1 MDGIGHVSHLE
12 FHVIMKRILLLI
24 ILLGLLASM
33 GWLFFSIQEKEEN
46 EELVEE
52 RVKSIPS
59 IALKSPA
66 GQEVLILDLSK
77 GTGTL
82 LIYFNSTCEICQLEL
97 QKIEERIADFKK
109 GQIILV
115 SSQELKELE
124 SFIDSNPWIKSPNV
138 HLLLDEEMEVAAYY
152 GVRSVP
158 SIFCY
163 DSDGILKGKY
173 NGFTKVDLL
182 LKGIGVEAEVE
193 P

>member
-1 MDGIGHVSHLE
+1 M
-12 FHVIMKRILLLI
+12 IMKRLLLLI
-24 ILLGLLASM
+24 ILLALVASM

-46 EELVEE
+46 EVLVEE
-52 RVKSIPS
+52 RMKSIPS
-59 IALKSPA
+59 ISLKSPE
-66 GQEVLILDLSK
+66 GQEVLISDLGK
-77 GTGTL
+77 GNGTL
-82 LIYFNSTCEICQLEL
+82 LIYFNSTCEICQSEL
-97 QKIEERIADFKK
+97 NKIEERIVDFKI

-124 SFIDSNPWIKSPNV
+124 SFIDSNPWIQSPNV
-138 HLLLDEEMEVAAYY
+138 HLLLDEEMKVAAYY
-152 GVRSVP
+152 GVRNVP

-182 LKGIGVEAEVE
+182 LKNIGVGEEVK

>member
-1 MDGIGHVSHLE
+1 
-12 FHVIMKRILLLI
+12 MKKILLLI
-24 ILLGLLASM
+24 ILLGLLVSM
-33 GWLFFSIQEKEEN
+33 GWLIYSIQEKEEN

-59 IALKSPA
+59 ITIKSLA
-66 GQEVLILDLSK
+66 GQKVLISDLSN
-77 GTGTL
+77 GNGTL

-97 QKIEERIADFKK
+97 QKIEERIADFKI

-124 SFIDSNPWIKSPNV
+124 SFIDSNLWIKSPNV
-138 HLLLDEEMEVAAYY
+138 DLLLDEQMEVAAYY

-163 DSDGILKGKY
+163 DSNGKLKGKY

-182 LKGIGVEAEVE
+182 LKGIGIEAEVE